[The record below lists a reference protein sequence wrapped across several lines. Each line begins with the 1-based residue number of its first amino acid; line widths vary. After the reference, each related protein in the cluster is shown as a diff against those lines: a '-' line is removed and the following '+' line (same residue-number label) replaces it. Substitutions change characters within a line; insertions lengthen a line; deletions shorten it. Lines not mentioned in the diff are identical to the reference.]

1 VSEKPRANLAEV
13 ALDWLKGL
21 GVLTLTFLG
30 LILYICL
37 AAPTTIFY
45 TRLGTTPG
53 EVGITYTSLLSGSLL
68 GIIAMIAA
76 LAVVFAICSGV
87 VWLAGADV
95 RKSIRRSGRAILIFW
110 VIAILIFPS
119 ILVQAGQVKKGN
131 EKYWGASSGSSAI
144 GLNWSA

>member
-53 EVGITYTSLLSGSLL
+53 KVGITYTSLLSGSLL

-87 VWLAGADV
+87 VWHADAAACAFTPAT
-95 RKSIRRSGRAILIFW
+95 RS
-110 VIAILIFPS
+110 PS
-119 ILVQAGQVKKGN
+119 RSC
-131 EKYWGASSGSSAI
+131 GASCAAWPSTSGTGTARCGRIRLSSASWW
-144 GLNWSA
+144 GR